1 MRAVFQNNLKH
12 RPFFGPHS
20 AGHRIGARLRTA
32 PRRTS
37 GGRSP
42 FTLRLDYID
51 LVRNGIERRLCRSGY
66 DKTVRKGAIQWRV
79 CWGRYAQTSNAAD
92 GVERWASEA
101 LNKGRLAHLGVEMD
115 AIQKSIA
122 SLAAEALTAR
132 NIGRGDAEGK
142 LVELGKSDAILSPSH
157 HS

>member
-1 MRAVFQNNLKH
+1 MALRGGYVVVDMTRLSGKE
-12 RPFFGPHS
+12 PFNGEF
-20 AGHRIGARLRTA
+20 AG
-32 PRRTS
+32 
-37 GGRSP
+37 
-42 FTLRLDYID
+42 
-51 LVRNGIERRLCRSGY
+51 
-66 DKTVRKGAIQWRV
+66 
-79 CWGRYAQTSNAAD
+79 GRYAQTSNAAD